1 MIVYKSLQCL
11 IASSRATAANNPHQD
26 QIVLKSPHGWSGDL
40 SVWRGRRLVAAC
52 GRHTLYNPDAVP
64 WYERNQPHPRGHT
77 PPGESCTCG
86 IYVTYD
92 FDTAEEYFGF
102 DHPSLLVLVEG
113 LGKLV
118 LHETGFRA
126 EIAEIVG
133 IVGYEV
139 PFMITEGYVRL
150 ELPIYTIEESEAI
163 IRQAI
168 AQLP

>member
-1 MIVYKSLQCL
+1 MIGYKSLQCL
-11 IASSRATAANNPHQD
+11 IASKKTAAESGD
-26 QIVLKSPHGWSGDL
+26 QLVLKSPHGWSGDL
-40 SVWRGRRLVAAC
+40 SVWRGRRLVAIC
-52 GRHTLYNPDAVP
+52 NRNDFRPSGEP
-64 WYERNQPHPRGHT
+64 WYERNHPHKPSHT
-77 PPGESCTCG
+77 PPGEDCTCG

-92 FDTAEEYFGF
+92 FGAAENYFSF

-139 PFMITEGYVRL
+139 PFMITEGYIRL

-163 IRQAI
+163 IRQAV